1 MASDTVAR
9 ERAPARPVRPGNGR
23 RAETCLVRV
32 PGWLATLFA
41 VIAWICV
48 ALALVPLLRNRSGQ
62 VRAAAEYL
70 AIPIRPN
77 LAYAAFLGLI
87 AASLRRRTRLSWWI
101 VVLLYFGPAF
111 IGSLAA
117 GFSKPVLFAI
127 AVILGA
133 LLAVTILAR
142 REFTAKL

>member
-1 MASDTVAR
+1 MRAVASDPT
-9 ERAPARPVRPGNGR
+9 GR
-23 RAETCLVRV
+23 RGFLPRV
-32 PGWLATLFA
+32 PGYLATLFA
-41 VIAWICV
+41 VIAWAC
-48 ALALVPLLRNRSGQ
+48 ALLALVPLLRTRSEP

-111 IGSLAA
+111 LGSLAA
-117 GFSKPVLFAI
+117 GFTKPVLFISA
-127 AVILGA
+127 AILGA
-133 LLAVTILAR
+133 LLAVTI
-142 REFTAKL
+142 